1 MRAKAAAR
9 MLSGIPVE
17 VRIVFATFQVYII
30 KAFFFNF
37 KKSTGIL
44 REFKNKI
51 IRLEDLSHLFET
63 FWPRC

>member
-30 KAFFFNF
+30 EAFFFNF

-44 REFKNKI
+44 RENLKI
-51 IRLEDLSHLFET
+51 K
-63 FWPRC
+63 

>member
-17 VRIVFATFQVYII
+17 VRIGFVTFQVYII

-37 KKSTGIL
+37 KKSTDFS
-44 REFKNKI
+44 REFKNRI
-51 IRLEDLSHLFET
+51 IRQ
-63 FWPRC
+63 RRIY